1 MRILVAFDK
10 FKDALGA
17 EEACQ
22 LVARALQESMPAP
35 DLDLCPLT
43 DGGEGFSRILTRA
56 AGGKLHRV
64 GVTGPLGSNVNGEF
78 GSVSKK
84 NLTSAVRSQLGI
96 PADSGGRVGI
106 VDMASASGL
115 ALLPPEERNP
125 WKTTSRGTGELLLA
139 AANQG
144 ADLLLLG
151 IGGSATSDLGL
162 GCLQAL
168 GLQVWNHQGKEMEI
182 VPPDCWDAM
191 DRVTGILPAGF
202 PGIRV
207 ACDVTNPLLGERG
220 AVRVYGPQKGLKP
233 KDLGRFETL
242 TATVARRLLQLS
254 GGGDESLI
262 IPGTGAA
269 GGTGFGLMVFAAA
282 KLVPGAEL
290 VSAWLDLPRR
300 IQAADV
306 ILTGEGRFDRSS
318 LEGKGP
324 AALVGRALAAG
335 KKVHVFAG
343 SIEPGLK
350 IPTGLIL
357 HAVSP
362 PDLPLEKALA
372 GTGERLAQAIQ
383 AVDWAA

>member
-17 EEACQ
+17 EEACELAAQ
-22 LVARALQESMPAP
+22 SFRKIRFAP

-43 DGGEGFSRILTRA
+43 DGGEGFARILTQA
-56 AGGKLHRV
+56 AGGTLHRL
-64 GVTGPLGSNVNGEF
+64 GVTGPSGKIVEGEF
-78 GSVSKK
+78 GLVPWRG
-84 NLTSAVRSQLGI
+84 LAPMVRSRLEILPGKEGTLG
-96 PADSGGRVGI
+96 V

-242 TATVARRLLQLS
+242 TAAVARRLLQLS

-350 IPTGLIL
+350 IPTGLTL